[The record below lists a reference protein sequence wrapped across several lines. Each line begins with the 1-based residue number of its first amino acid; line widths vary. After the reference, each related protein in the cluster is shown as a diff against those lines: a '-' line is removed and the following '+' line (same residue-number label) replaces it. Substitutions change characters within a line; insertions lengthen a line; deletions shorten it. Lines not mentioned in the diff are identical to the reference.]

1 MWATN
6 AVQFFFN
13 NRLVHSIIELQFLTP
28 VFYALLAFNRKE
40 APCTN
45 FFQIFFFFFRRLIGA
60 GRISERCFDWEAGNK
75 WALRGGERTFEE
87 DKENDFS
94 CPPEKI
100 PRTLVSLFRLSCGIS
115 ILYKISLFSLLG
127 LAGLFI

>member
-45 FFQIFFFFFRRLIGA
+45 FFQIFFFFFDG
-60 GRISERCFDWEAGNK
+60 
-75 WALRGGERTFEE
+75 
-87 DKENDFS
+87 
-94 CPPEKI
+94 
-100 PRTLVSLFRLSCGIS
+100 
-115 ILYKISLFSLLG
+115 
-127 LAGLFI
+127 